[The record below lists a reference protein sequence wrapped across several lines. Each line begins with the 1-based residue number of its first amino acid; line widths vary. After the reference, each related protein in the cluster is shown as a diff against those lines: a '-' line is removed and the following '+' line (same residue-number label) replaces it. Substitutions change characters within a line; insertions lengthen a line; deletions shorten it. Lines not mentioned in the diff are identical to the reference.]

1 MEGSYLN
8 CLFLRLIRNKNYYNM
23 SSSSYYKLLVFSIL
37 AVLLASCGSK
47 KSVVSHQTKAVQHDV
62 VEYGKKYLHTPYRYA
77 ARGPSSFDCSGYT
90 SFVFRKFGYNLNP
103 SSAGQARQGE
113 AINKTS
119 ELEVGD
125 LVFFE
130 GNSRN
135 GRVGHVGI
143 VSDIHKNGRFKFIH
157 ASTSNGVIISSSE
170 EPYYRSRYLRGGRV
184 IKDIPKKQHRLP
196 TEENAT
202 EESVIAESN
211 YIKAQEHVVYKETAD
226 GFVAVNSVTGKP
238 IKDEQAVSSEQP
250 SKPVKKKEEEDD
262 KEKKQ
267 KSEIRQSAIRA
278 TEETLATPLNKSTHK
293 VKPGE
298 TLYSIAKKHNC
309 SVEQLNMWNPEI
321 ENNVIQAGDELDIY
335 Q

>member
-1 MEGSYLN
+1 
-8 CLFLRLIRNKNYYNM
+8 M
-23 SSSSYYKLLVFSIL
+23 SSSSYYKLIVFSIL

-47 KSVVSHQTKAVQHDV
+47 KSAVSHQTKAVQHDV
-62 VEYGKKYLHTPYRYA
+62 VEYGKKYLNTPYRYA
-77 ARGPSSFDCSGYT
+77 GTGPSSFDCSGFT

-103 SSAGQARQGE
+103 SSAGQARQGD
-113 AINKTS
+113 AINSTS

-143 VSDIHKNGRFKFIH
+143 VSDIRKGGRFKFIH

-170 EPYYRSRYLRGGRV
+170 EPYYKTRYLRGGRV
-184 IKDIPKKQHRLP
+184 IKDTPKKKQEP
-196 TEENAT
+196 TTEET
-202 EESVIAESN
+202 VIAESN
-211 YIKAQEHVVYKETAD
+211 HIKIQEHVVYKETDD

-238 IKDEQAVSSEQP
+238 LKDEQTVSTEQP
-250 SKPVKKKEEEDD
+250 AKPVRKTEQEDD
-262 KEKKQ
+262 KEKKKKKK
-267 KSEIRQSAIRA
+267 KSEIRQTAIRG
-278 TEETLATPLNKSTHK
+278 TEETLVTPPSKAIHK

-309 SVEQLNMWNPEI
+309 SVEQLKRWNPDI

>member
-1 MEGSYLN
+1 MRLN
-8 CLFLRLIRNKNYYNM
+8 RNKNYYNM
-23 SSSSYYKLLVFSIL
+23 SSSSFYKLLVLSIL
-37 AVLLASCGSK
+37 ALLFASCGSK
-47 KSVVSHQTKAVQHDV
+47 KSAVSRQTIAVQHDV
-62 VEYGKKYLHTPYRYA
+62 VEYGKKYLNTPYRYA
-77 ARGPSSFDCSGYT
+77 ARGPNSFDCSGYT
-90 SFVFRKFGYNLNP
+90 SFVFRKFGYNLSS

-113 AINKTS
+113 AINNTS

-143 VSDIHKNGRFKFIH
+143 VSDIRKNGRFKFIH

-184 IKDIPKKQHRLP
+184 IKDVPKKEQK
-196 TEENAT
+196 TTT
-202 EESVIAESN
+202 EESVIVESN
-211 YIKAQEHVVYKETAD
+211 HIKVQEHVVYKETND

-238 IKDEQAVSSEQP
+238 LKDEQTVSTEQP
-250 SKPVKKKEEEDD
+250 TKPVKKTEQEDD

-267 KSEIRQSAIRA
+267 QSEIRQTAIRG
-278 TEETLATPLNKSTHK
+278 TEETITTPPNKLIHK